1 MPVADLEHGPT
12 ETARNGL
19 DKGSPPR
26 RPKTADHNHHRQ
38 SSGRSVT
45 DMAAHEPRPTA
56 VGPHRVRLSRAAG
69 FRLPPNTRSVAAPT
83 RWANPFRPA
92 QRTPAANQ
100 AAVDHFRAYLARNPA
115 LVEQARKELA
125 GWNLACWCQIGM
137 ACHADVWLET
147 VNREDQ

>member
-1 MPVADLEHGPT
+1 MNPDQQPSVLT
-12 ETARNGL
+12 EFGCPEL
-19 DKGSPPR
+19 
-26 RPKTADHNHHRQ
+26 
-38 SSGRSVT
+38 
-45 DMAAHEPRPTA
+45 
-56 VGPHRVRLSRAAG
+56 RAS
-69 FRLPPNTRSVAAPT
+69 RLPPNTRSVAAPT